1 MGKLEDLLKMRK
13 ELDQE
18 ILRLKNIEHRIATI
32 GFYKRELRVGSGITY
47 NIEIQDC
54 DNERDNP
61 IYWRTVCRCK
71 DKAECIRALEKHKL
85 DTEQL
90 IEYLKSNDLD

>member
-18 ILRLKNIEHRIATI
+18 ILRLKNIRHRIATI
-32 GFYKRELRVGSGITY
+32 GFYRRELRKGTGITY

-54 DNERDNP
+54 DEDRDMR
-61 IYWRTVCRCK
+61 IIWRTVCRCK
-71 DKAECIRALEKHKL
+71 DKEECIRALEKHKL

-90 IEYLKSNDLD
+90 IDYLKSNDLD